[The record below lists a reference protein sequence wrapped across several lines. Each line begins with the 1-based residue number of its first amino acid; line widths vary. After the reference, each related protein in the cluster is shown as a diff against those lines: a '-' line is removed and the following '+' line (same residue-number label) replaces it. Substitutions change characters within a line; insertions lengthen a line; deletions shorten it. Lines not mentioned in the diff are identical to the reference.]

1 MTPPKAFPTP
11 RVGRA
16 PRGPIEGR
24 RDREHIRTVV
34 VPDHDDLALRLA
46 DRIVEVIARET
57 AAKGRCVLGLATGST
72 PLGIYRELI
81 RRHQAGEV
89 DFSRVVTFNLDEYY
103 PMPADSPHSYRRY
116 MWENLFAHVN
126 IRPEQVHVPDG
137 GVPRETLAEHCVAY
151 ERAIAEAGGI
161 DFQMLGIGKSGHI
174 GFNEPGSSPD
184 ERTRLVTLDTVTRK
198 DASGDFFGEDNVP
211 REAITMGVAT
221 ILEAREIALIAT
233 GEHKADIV
241 ARAVEGD
248 VSQDVAA
255 TFLQRHANAT
265 AYLDL
270 AAAAELTRIKTPWVL
285 GPVEWTPEL
294 TERAVVWLAEQTG
307 KAILKLTARD
317 YTEHHLSP
325 LLSKYGAAGPIN
337 GAIFNSLRDKIRGRR
352 KLPTRKSV
360 VVFSPHPDDDVI
372 SMGGLLRKLWE
383 NENATVVAYMTS
395 GNIAVFDH
403 DVRRHLDFVERAA
416 TTLGLEP
423 AAAQRVRGEV
433 EASFERKAPGDVD
446 LPAVQDLKRV
456 IRESEAVAALESVG
470 LPPTAA
476 RFLNLP
482 FYRTGQVRKD
492 PIGPEDVAIVRA
504 LLVEARPDL
513 VFVAGDLSDPHGTH
527 RMCQAAVAAAL
538 AQYDAEP
545 PEVWL
550 YRGAWQEWPLTEAD
564 VLVPLSQDELR
575 AKILAIFKHQSQKDT
590 APFPGGHD
598 EREFWQ
604 RVEARNLE
612 TAARAD
618 RLGLPEY
625 FAMEAYRILTPKEA
639 ER

>member
-1 MTPPKAFPTP
+1 MIKEAEPSRASIDGP
-11 RVGRA
+11 R
-16 PRGPIEGR
+16 E
-24 RDREHIRTVV
+24 RERIPTVV

-46 DRIVEVIARET
+46 DRIVQVIAQAT

-89 DFSRVVTFNLDEYY
+89 DFSAVVTFNLDEYY
-103 PMPADSPHSYRRY
+103 PMPADSPHSYHRY
-116 MWENLFAHVN
+116 MWENFFAHVN
-126 IRPEQVHVPDG
+126 IRPECVHIPDG
-137 GVPRETLAEHCVAY
+137 SAPREDLAASCAAY
-151 ERAIAEAGGI
+151 ERTIADVGGI

-174 GFNEPGSSPD
+174 GFNEPGSAPD
-184 ERTRLVTLDTVTRK
+184 ERTRLVTLDTMTRK
-198 DASGDFFGEDNVP
+198 DAAADFFGEDNVP

-221 ILEAREIALIAT
+221 ILDVREIALIAT
-233 GEHKADIV
+233 GEHKAEIV
-241 ARAVEGD
+241 ARAVEGE

-255 TFLQRHANAT
+255 TFLQRHPNAT
-265 AYLDL
+265 AYLDT
-270 AAAAELTRIKTPWVL
+270 AAAAQLTRMRTPWVL
-285 GPVEWTPEL
+285 GPVEWTAPM

-307 KAILKLTARD
+307 KGILKLTARD

-325 LLSKYGAAGPIN
+325 LLAKHGAAGPIN
-337 GAIFNSLRDKIRGRR
+337 GAVFNRLREKIRGRR
-352 KLPTRKSV
+352 RLPSRRSV

-383 NENATVVAYMTS
+383 NENAIVVAYMTS

-416 TTLGLEP
+416 TTLGLD
-423 AAAQRVRGEV
+423 AAAAHRVRAEV

-456 IRESEAVAALESVG
+456 IRESEAIAALESVG
-470 LPPTAA
+470 LPRGAA

-482 FYRTGQVRKD
+482 FYRTGEVRKR
-492 PIGPEDVAIVRA
+492 PIGEEDVAIVRA
-504 LLVEARPDL
+504 LLVEAHPDL

-527 RMCQAAVAAAL
+527 RMCRAAITRAL
-538 AQYDAEP
+538 EQYDGSA

-550 YRGAWQEWPLTEAD
+550 YRGAWQEWSLTEAD

-575 AKILAIFKHQSQKDT
+575 AKVLAIFKHQSQKDT

-598 EREFWQ
+598 DREFWQ

-612 TAARAD
+612 TAAHAD

-625 FAMEAYRILTPKEA
+625 FAMEAYVVNPDGTPGS
-639 ER
+639 